1 LITPE
6 EIERYRAREA
16 EREKEM
22 AERQA
27 SRVLAL
33 RLIAIGSRALMKE
46 AHPKLARAKVIDPWS
61 GPVWESKPKT
71 RCFFAPMNST

>member
-1 LITPE
+1 MITPE

-46 AHPKLARAKVIDPWS
+46 AHPKLASSKKTVAMIRRTRARLKAAVQWI
-61 GPVWESKPKT
+61 
-71 RCFFAPMNST
+71 